1 MNRRELFRNI
11 AGLGLIGATRVGSS
25 QAAEEGSDAT
35 LDSAPDCVLTP
46 RQTEGPFYFDAG
58 QVRKDIT
65 EGRPG
70 IPLRLVV
77 GVVTA
82 SSCEP
87 LPDAVVDVWHC
98 DAGGVY
104 SGFVNRSA
112 GERVDA
118 REDDFMRGIQ
128 VTNEDGVVE
137 LETIYP
143 GWYQGRLTHIHFKV
157 HLDERTMVTSQW
169 YFPDAI
175 TREVYAQEP
184 YNARGQNTTTPS
196 RDGVLRADQLD
207 ALTMKI
213 RENKDGPG
221 YVGYHTVAIT

>member
-1 MNRRELFRNI
+1 MNRRELFRNL
-11 AGLGLIGATRVGSS
+11 AGIGLVGATRVGQL
-25 QAAEEGSDAT
+25 QATEEDSGAI
-35 LDSAPDCVLTP
+35 LNSAPVCVLTP
-46 RQTEGPFYFDAG
+46 RQTEGPFYFNAG

-77 GVVTA
+77 SVVTA

-104 SGFVNRSA
+104 SGFVNRRA

-128 VTNEDGVVE
+128 VTNEDGVAE

-169 YFPDAI
+169 YFPDGI
-175 TREVYAQEP
+175 TQEVYAREP
-184 YNARGQNTTTPS
+184 YKARGQNTTAPS
-196 RDGVLRADQLD
+196 RDRVLRADQLD

-213 RENKDGPG
+213 REDKDGPG
-221 YVGYHTVAIT
+221 YVGYHTVAIA